1 MLTRPTRRFR
11 ATPAAD
17 EPVSTTYRDPAWR
30 SRITWTLLALA
41 LLWPLLVATEFRP
54 WQLADARSLQATLRF
69 VSEFL
74 PSALQ
79 PAFLLEMFKAA
90 WITLAIA
97 TAGLTLALLIA
108 VPLTL
113 LATSRLSISR
123 IGRTRMRPLP
133 AVTRHSVRALLVVL
147 RSVPE
152 LVFALLFVRVVGLGP
167 TAGVLAIALSYGG
180 MLAKV
185 YAEIIESAEGSAA
198 EALLRNG
205 AGRLQAFFYGALPG
219 CSTELVSYT
228 VYRWECAIR
237 GSVIMGM
244 VGAGGLGQ
252 QLDTSMK
259 MLAGAEVA
267 TILALFIGLVAL
279 ADVLSAWLR
288 RRMG

>member
-1 MLTRPTRRFR
+1 MRV
-11 ATPAAD
+11 AA
-17 EPVSTTYRDPAWR
+17 EPMNSTYRDPAWR
-30 SRITWTLLALA
+30 WRLTWMLLALV
-41 LLWPLLVATEFRP
+41 LLWPLLIATEFKP
-54 WQLADARSLQATLRF
+54 WQLADATSLRATWRF
-69 VSEFL
+69 LSEFL
-74 PSALQ
+74 PPALQ
-79 PAFLLEMFKAA
+79 PTFLLEMFKAA
-90 WITLAIA
+90 WVTLAIA

-113 LATSRLSISR
+113 VATSRLSISR
-123 IGRTRMRPLP
+123 IGRMRMPPLP
-133 AVTRHSVRALLVVL
+133 AATRLSLRALLVVL

-185 YAEIIESAEGSAA
+185 YAEIIESAEGGAA

-252 QLDTSMK
+252 QLDISMK

-267 TILALFIGLVAL
+267 TILMLFIGLVAL
-279 ADVLSAWLR
+279 ADALSAWLR

>member
-1 MLTRPTRRFR
+1 MQTVF
-11 ATPAAD
+11 
-17 EPVSTTYRDPAWR
+17 RDPAWR
-30 SRITWTLLALA
+30 TRFTWTLLALV
-41 LLWPLLVATEFRP
+41 LLWPLLVSTEFKP
-54 WQLADARSLQATLRF
+54 WELADATSLQATLRF
-69 VSEFL
+69 LSDFL
-74 PSALQ
+74 PPALR
-79 PAFLLEMFKAA
+79 PAFLLEMLKAA
-90 WITLAIA
+90 WVTLAIA

-113 LATSRLSISR
+113 VATSRMSISR

-133 AVTRHSVRALLVVL
+133 AAVRHGVRMLLVIL

-185 YAEIIESAEGSAA
+185 YAEIIESADGGAA

-259 MLAGAEVA
+259 MLVGAEVA
-267 TILALFIGLVAL
+267 TILLFFIGLVAL
-279 ADVLSAWLR
+279 ADALSAWLR

>member
-1 MLTRPTRRFR
+1 MTT
-11 ATPAAD
+11 AA
-17 EPVSTTYRDPAWR
+17 YRDPAWR
-30 SRITWTLLALA
+30 TRVTLTLLAFV
-41 LLWPLLVATEFRP
+41 LLWPLLVVTEFKP
-54 WQLADARSLQATLRF
+54 WQLVDETSLQATLRF
-69 VSEFL
+69 LAGFL
-74 PSALQ
+74 PPALH
-79 PAFLLEMFKAA
+79 PDFLLEMLKAA

-97 TAGLTLALLIA
+97 TAGLTLALMIA
-108 VPLTL
+108 IPLTL
-113 LATSRLSISR
+113 IATSRLSISR

-133 AVTRHSVRALLVVL
+133 AVMRHGVRAILIVL

-185 YAEIIESAEGSAA
+185 YAEIIESAEGTAA

-205 AGRLQAFFYGALPG
+205 AGRLQAFLYGALPG

-259 MLAGAEVA
+259 MFAGSEVA
-267 TILALFIGLVAL
+267 TILLIFIGMVAL
-279 ADVLSAWLR
+279 ADALSAWLR

>member
-1 MLTRPTRRFR
+1 M
-11 ATPAAD
+11 
-17 EPVSTTYRDPAWR
+17 TTASHRDPAWR
-30 SRITWTLLALA
+30 GRLTWTLLALV
-41 LLWPLLVATEFRP
+41 LLWPLLVATEFKP
-54 WQLADARSLQATLRF
+54 WQLADAESLRATLRF
-69 VSEFL
+69 LSDFL
-74 PSALQ
+74 PPALQ
-79 PAFLLEMFKAA
+79 PAFLLEMLKAA
-90 WITLAIA
+90 WVTLAIA
-97 TAGLTLALLIA
+97 TVGLALALVIA
-108 VPLTL
+108 APLTL

-123 IGRTRMRPLP
+123 IGRTRMRPASAL
-133 AVTRHSVRALLVVL
+133 ARHGVRALLVVL

-185 YAEIIESAEGSAA
+185 YAEIIESSEGSAA
-198 EALLRNG
+198 ETLLRNG

-259 MLAGAEVA
+259 MLAGGEVA
-267 TILALFIGLVAL
+267 TILLIFIGLVAL
-279 ADVLSAWLR
+279 ADALSAWLR
-288 RRMG
+288 RRMR

>member
-1 MLTRPTRRFR
+1 MTPTSF
-11 ATPAAD
+11 
-17 EPVSTTYRDPAWR
+17 RDPAWR
-30 SRITWTLLALA
+30 TRLTWTLLSLL

-54 WQLADARSLQATLRF
+54 SQLADLTSLQATLR
-69 VSEFL
+69 VLSEFL
-74 PSALQ
+74 PPALQ
-79 PAFLLEMFKAA
+79 PSFLLAMLKAA
-90 WITLAIA
+90 WVTLAIA

-113 LATSRLSISR
+113 VATSRLSISR
-123 IGRTRMRPLP
+123 IGRTRMRPMP
-133 AVTRHSVRALLVVL
+133 ALARHGVRALLVVL

-185 YAEIIESAEGSAA
+185 YAEIIESAEGGAT
-198 EALLRNG
+198 ETLLRNG
-205 AGRLQAFFYGALPG
+205 AGRLQAFVYGALPS

-252 QLDTSMK
+252 QLDISVK

-267 TILALFIGLVAL
+267 TILLIFIGQVAL
-279 ADVLSAWLR
+279 ADALSAFLR